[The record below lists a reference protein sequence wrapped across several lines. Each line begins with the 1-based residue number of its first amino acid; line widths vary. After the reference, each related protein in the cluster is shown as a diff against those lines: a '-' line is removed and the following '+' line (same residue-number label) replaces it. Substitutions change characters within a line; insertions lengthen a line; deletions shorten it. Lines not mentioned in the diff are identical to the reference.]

1 MNKKEIDIIDRMAI
15 YLGEVHFNE
24 GYIVNHNNIK
34 EMIKLCYM
42 DDIAKEVF
50 NRFKKRWNIT

>member
-50 NRFKKRWNIT
+50 NRFKKRWNII